1 MSTPAIYAITIP
13 VAYLLGAIPW
23 GYIFPKALRGI
34 DIRQYGSGNTGMA
47 NVLRTVGWRI
57 AAVVV
62 VLDVGKGALA
72 VLLAWIISGHTPL
85 VETVAGITALVG
97 HDWSVFLRFNGGRG
111 SATGLGCMLVL
122 SPYVGLIS
130 LPIFIGVVWISR
142 YVSLGSICAAVTS
155 VLVYLG
161 FAAFGVYSW
170 TYFYFFVIAAAIVV
184 FQHRGNIKRLLD
196 GTERKIGQPAAPR
209 SKADTTAE
217 R

>member
-1 MSTPAIYAITIP
+1 LSTPAIYAITIP

-57 AAVVV
+57 AAIVV

-72 VLLAWIISGHTPL
+72 VVLAWTIGDHAPL
-85 VETVAGITALVG
+85 VGTVAAIAALVG
-97 HDWSVFLRFNGGRG
+97 HDWSIFLRFNGGRG
-111 SATGLGCMLVL
+111 SATGLGCTFAVT
-122 SPYVGLIS
+122 PYVALIS
-130 LPIFIGVVWISR
+130 LSTFIAIVLKSR
-142 YVSLGSICAAVTS
+142 YVSLGSICAAITS
-155 VLVYLG
+155 VLVYCI

-170 TYFYFFVIAAAIVV
+170 TYIYFFVIAGAIVV
-184 FQHRGNIKRLLD
+184 FQHRGNIKRLLN
-196 GTERKIGQPAAPR
+196 GTERKIGQSAAP
-209 SKADTTAE
+209 SSEAGTTAN